1 MLGQTVDTF
10 TFNETKNAVFPGK
23 IREYE
28 FKWTGEGTGFGRYE
42 AILSPVYGYAGA
54 KMTISSTVSFWILP
68 LNIILPALGILAVV
82 LLTTFIF
89 VRLYIKRTLAHLSQG
104 QGRIVRR
111 RKQKGVSGTLLLA
124 VVMLTVT
131 AVFLVVLLVLFA

>member
-1 MLGQTVDTF
+1 MLGQKVDTF
-10 TFNETKNAVFPGK
+10 VFNENKNAVFPK
-23 IREYE
+23 TTREYT
-28 FKWTGEGTGFGRYE
+28 FTWTGTGTGFGRYE

-54 KMTISSTVSFWILP
+54 KMTMSSTVSFWILP

-89 VRLYIKRTLAHLSQG
+89 VRLYIRRTLAHLSQG
-104 QGRIVRR
+104 QSRIVRR

-131 AVFLVVLLVLFA
+131 AVFMIALLVLFA